1 MSSGRVSFSPEFR
14 EQMVELFLSYKGQK
28 NLSQVA
34 RENGIGAE
42 TLRNW
47 VKKYQEA
54 NPVEDKPL
62 TISER
67 ARLEQLERENQELRL
82 ERGSSWE
89 KPPPSSRRSIGS
101 RPVRTHSRGEGDH
114 EFGWF
119 RPIHGGRYVY
129 LAGRV
134 GIRVL

>member
-47 VKKYQEA
+47 VKKYG
-54 NPVEDKPL
+54 
-62 TISER
+62 
-67 ARLEQLERENQELRL
+67 
-82 ERGSSWE
+82 GSSNL
-89 KPPPSSRRSIGS
+89 SG
-101 RPVRTHSRGEGDH
+101 H
-114 EFGWF
+114 
-119 RPIHGGRYVY
+119 
-129 LAGRV
+129 AGRS
-134 GIRVL
+134 R